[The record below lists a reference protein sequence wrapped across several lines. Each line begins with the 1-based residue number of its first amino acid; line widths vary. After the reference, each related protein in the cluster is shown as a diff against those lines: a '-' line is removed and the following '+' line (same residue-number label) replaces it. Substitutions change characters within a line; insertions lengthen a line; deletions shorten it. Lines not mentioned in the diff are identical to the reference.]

1 MPNRIE
7 RIMRK
12 QGLTRTEAANLA
24 KGIDEA
30 RENYIREMT
39 VAVISNKDFDEASFR
54 ATTDKFQEKWVTSHD
69 EVICGSA
76 DQDLL
81 TYSRL
86 LREKYRTQLDQ
97 FTINH

>member
-1 MPNRIE
+1 MGGHLNDYACRNWN
-7 RIMRK
+7 
-12 QGLTRTEAANLA
+12 GLMWDYYA
-24 KGIDEA
+24 K
-30 RENYIREMT
+30 RWENYIREMT

-69 EVICGSA
+69 EVICGTA